1 MRATPLADRKRPS
14 SLRRGIEDG
23 ATRRK
28 TDGDPDSCTHR
39 PDSCVMANDL
49 ADFQADAISRGYTHD
64 FGFDGR
70 SAPSDI
76 ANELRVV
83 EYVSFDSGTDPGDDV
98 TMYLIESN
106 SGRNGYLILSDS
118 FHADPRKAAFIDA
131 LLSR

>member
-1 MRATPLADRKRPS
+1 
-14 SLRRGIEDG
+14 
-23 ATRRK
+23 
-28 TDGDPDSCTHR
+28 
-39 PDSCVMANDL
+39 MAKDL
-49 ADFQADAISRGYTHD
+49 ADYQTEAIANGYTHD
-64 FGFDGR
+64 FGIDGR

-106 SGRNGYLILSDS
+106 SGRKGYLILSDS

>member
-1 MRATPLADRKRPS
+1 
-14 SLRRGIEDG
+14 
-23 ATRRK
+23 
-28 TDGDPDSCTHR
+28 
-39 PDSCVMANDL
+39 MAKDL
-49 ADFQADAISRGYTHD
+49 ADYQTEAIANGYTHD
-64 FGFDGR
+64 FGIDGR

-83 EYVSFDSGTDPGDDV
+83 EYVSFDNGTDPGDDV

-106 SGRNGYLILSDS
+106 SGQKGYLILSDS